1 MDGSRVAIGVDLGA
15 TKVQVAVLND
25 RGTVLAQRRAKTE
38 SSRRPEA
45 VREQLMDLV
54 RGTLRCLGTPVIP
67 LGIGVGVAGQVDALT
82 GTVLFGPNLGWRDVP
97 LGRWLKEELRIE
109 VFVTNDVRAATFGE
123 WRFGAGQGRR
133 DLVCLFIGT
142 GIGGGIVAGGRL
154 IVGANNCAGEL
165 GHMVVSLD
173 GPLCGCG
180 ARGCLEA
187 LAGGKYLALEAKRR
201 IQDDPGA
208 GVRLLGLAGGDPEA
222 ITMEL
227 IVRAH
232 FERDELS
239 CRIIK
244 GMKEALAAG
253 IASIVHAF
261 NPSLIILGGGI
272 VEGLPGLVGELE
284 VMVRSRVMEASSRGL
299 SLAKAKLGALSGAIG
314 AGAMILEGWHNSIE

>member
-1 MDGSRVAIGVDLGA
+1 
-15 TKVQVAVLND
+15 
-25 RGTVLAQRRAKTE
+25 
-38 SSRRPEA
+38 
-45 VREQLMDLV
+45 
-54 RGTLRCLGTPVIP
+54 
-67 LGIGVGVAGQVDALT
+67 
-82 GTVLFGPNLGWRDVP
+82 
-97 LGRWLKEELRIE
+97 
-109 VFVTNDVRAATFGE
+109 
-123 WRFGAGQGRR
+123 
-133 DLVCLFIGT
+133 
-142 GIGGGIVAGGRL
+142 
-154 IVGANNCAGEL
+154 
-165 GHMVVSLD
+165 MVVSLD